1 MKARI
6 LAPENRKWWTLAAV
20 AFGLFMIMLDN
31 TVVNVALPSIE
42 RDLHVSISE
51 LEWIVT
57 AYALTFAA
65 LLITG
70 GKLGDLY
77 GRKLIF
83 IVGIGIFT
91 ASSLACG
98 LAPNAGFLIG
108 ARMVQGV
115 GAALMNPASLSI
127 ITATFPPRERGQA
140 IGIWAGVSAMA
151 LAIGPLVGG
160 VIVETINWN
169 WIFYINV
176 PVGIAGIV
184 VSWFVITESRD
195 MSHEQSIDVP
205 GLVTSGLG
213 LFALTYALI
222 EGNNHGWSSP
232 EILSLFAAAAVLLVA
247 FVVLEH
253 RQRLP
258 MLDLSLFKIGSFTG
272 ANIVAMLVSLGMF
285 GVFFFVS
292 LYVQN
297 ILGYSAIQAGAIFL
311 PMTILIIIVAP
322 LAGKRVRPD
331 RVAVADG
338 GGDDHRRDLAPALPA
353 GRAPLGLLDA
363 PSVAAARRRRHGADH
378 VPDDRG
384 RDGLGAG
391 GQGRRRLR
399 RAQQLPPDGRLARD
413 RADGRHRRLVSHGVA
428 ALAGGR
434 PAVRR
439 RAPCGAAR
447 ERRDHVRRRRCRDR
461 ARADVAAD
469 RAFASRGGDGV
480 STATRLPAAERRLA
494 LVEAAIRV
502 FTDGSYRGTTT
513 AEIARAAGVSEPI
526 LYRHFASKRDLYL
539 AALDHVWSEARTRW
553 EEAIAAAPDIGS
565 ALASMTRAHVSV
577 RDCKYQLA
585 ELWVQALSEAAE
597 DPELRRHLRRHMRE
611 VHDFTADVIRR
622 GQEEG
627 TLNQARDADAEA
639 WTFLAGGV
647 LGMVGRRIGLLDEQ
661 EVEAIRAARLEWLG
675 AEPKPARSKRSRHGS
690 RKEGGHLG
698 GNLGSPRR

>member
-1 MKARI
+1 LKARI

-83 IVGIGIFT
+83 IVGIAIFT

-98 LAPNAGFLIG
+98 LAPSAGFLIG

-160 VIVETINWN
+160 LIVDNISWN

-176 PVGIAGIV
+176 PVGIAGII
-184 VSWFVITESRD
+184 VSWFVIKESRD
-195 MSHEQSIDVP
+195 TSHEQSIDLP
-205 GLVTSGLG
+205 GLVTSSLG

-222 EGNNHGWSSP
+222 EGNSHGWSSP
-232 EILSLFAAAAVLLVA
+232 EILLLFAAAAVLLVA
-247 FVVLEH
+247 FVVLEA

-297 ILGYSAIQAGAIFL
+297 ILGYTPTQAGALFL
-311 PMTILIIIVAP
+311 PMTLLIIIIAP
-322 LAGKRVRPD
+322 IAGKASDRIGPRWLMGAGMTLVGISLLLYQRVGLDSDFWTLLPSLLLGGAGMALTMSPMTAAAMSSVPVDKAGVGSGVLNSFRQMGGSLGIALMGAIVASYVSVSPQSAEGAQQFVNGLHAALLVSAGITFAAAI
-331 RVAVADG
+331 VAVVLVRTAPHPKQAD
-338 GGDDHRRDLAPALPA
+338 
-353 GRAPLGLLDA
+353 
-363 PSVAAARRRRHGADH
+363 AAA
-378 VPDDRG
+378 
-384 RDGLGAG
+384 
-391 GQGRRRLR
+391 
-399 RAQQLPPDGRLARD
+399 
-413 RADGRHRRLVSHGVA
+413 
-428 ALAGGR
+428 
-434 PAVRR
+434 
-439 RAPCGAAR
+439 
-447 ERRDHVRRRRCRDR
+447 
-461 ARADVAAD
+461 
-469 RAFASRGGDGV
+469 FA
-480 STATRLPAAERRLA
+480 
-494 LVEAAIRV
+494 EAA
-502 FTDGSYRGTTT
+502 
-513 AEIARAAGVSEPI
+513 A
-526 LYRHFASKRDLYL
+526 
-539 AALDHVWSEARTRW
+539 
-553 EEAIAAAPDIGS
+553 
-565 ALASMTRAHVSV
+565 
-577 RDCKYQLA
+577 
-585 ELWVQALSEAAE
+585 
-597 DPELRRHLRRHMRE
+597 
-611 VHDFTADVIRR
+611 
-622 GQEEG
+622 
-627 TLNQARDADAEA
+627 
-639 WTFLAGGV
+639 
-647 LGMVGRRIGLLDEQ
+647 
-661 EVEAIRAARLEWLG
+661 
-675 AEPKPARSKRSRHGS
+675 
-690 RKEGGHLG
+690 
-698 GNLGSPRR
+698 